1 MNKLERVLATLN
13 HELPDVIPNQEGF
26 FDTTSQEKFLPQ
38 FEERTDWKRIEEPLE
53 RQIAYAEF
61 MDTYIINVGHGG
73 LRSIVV
79 EKGENYHLLEFENG
93 TRWRIREHPFYRQYI
108 DLPIKTEEDVDRI
121 PMPDP
126 RDPQRYEGV
135 EGGVKFF
142 TARGYFTSAGIDGF
156 FSGVW
161 YRFRKYEDFMMDL
174 AANRD
179 FAKRVIKKV
188 AEYNLVSAEELLKRG
203 VHSIAFPDDL
213 GGRTGLFFSPECYRE
228 CFYEW
233 HRRLFELCH
242 EYGAYVNMHSH
253 GNINALLPLL
263 VEAGVDILNPVGPTD
278 NMNLAEIKEQY
289 GDQITLLGGI
299 SKFIGQ
305 MSREELESHIEEVI
319 RIGSKGGGYMTMS
332 EGGIPYT
339 MSHEDFKFYL
349 DILRKY
355 REKYGAGFSM
365 G

>member
-1 MNKLERVLATLN
+1 MNKLERVMATLS

-26 FDTTSQEKFLPQ
+26 FDSTSQEKFLPQ
-38 FEERTDWKRIEEPLE
+38 FEERTDWKTIEEPLE

-61 MDTYIINVGHGG
+61 MDTYIINVGNGG
-73 LRSIVV
+73 LRSKVI
-79 EKGENYHLLEFENG
+79 ERGENYHVLEFENG
-93 TRWRIREHPFYRQYI
+93 AKWRIRERPFNRQYI
-108 DLPIKTEEDVDRI
+108 DLPIKTEEDVDRM

-126 RDPQRYEGV
+126 RDCQRYEAV
-135 EGGVKFF
+135 EGRVKFF
-142 TARGYFTSAGIDGF
+142 TERGYFTSAGIDGF

-188 AEYNLVSAEELLKRG
+188 AEYNLASAEELLKRG
-203 VHSIAFPDDL
+203 VHSISFPDDL
-213 GGRTGLFFSPECYRE
+213 GGRTGPFFSPECYRD

-242 EYGAYVNMHSH
+242 EYDAYVNMHSH

-263 VEAGVDILNPVGPTD
+263 VEGGVDILNPVGPTD
-278 NMNLAEIKEQY
+278 NMNLAEIKEKY
-289 GDQITLLGGI
+289 GDKLTILGGI

-305 MSREELESHIEEVI
+305 MSREELESHVEEVI

-339 MSHEDFKFYL
+339 MSHEDFRFYL

-355 REKYGAGFSM
+355 REKYGAG
-365 G
+365 